1 MYYKHKKK
9 IRFIL
14 LYIVYFCVGTYYIIF
29 YLTMYKR
36 AIVNNNTSGL
46 KKKYMYKV
54 MFAVYN
60 RITKP
65 HNNSR
70 TMSLQVLT

>member
-14 LYIVYFCVGTYYIIF
+14 LFIVYFCVGTYYIIF

-36 AIVNNNTSGL
+36 AIVNNNISGW
-46 KKKYMYKV
+46 KKNKK
-54 MFAVYN
+54 
-60 RITKP
+60 
-65 HNNSR
+65 
-70 TMSLQVLT
+70 